1 MAQSVMGGLLATVI
15 EVLQD
20 HIQRL
25 GDAVLGVYPTN
36 ATTVFQWFGEMGLV
50 LKVSNSN
57 NHQTTWGV
65 LRAALL
71 ALEDYM
77 QSQDSWGTAEFTI
90 FDGKN
95 EVGKGTLK

>member
-1 MAQSVMGGLLATVI
+1 
-15 EVLQD
+15 
-20 HIQRL
+20 
-25 GDAVLGVYPTN
+25 
-36 ATTVFQWFGEMGLV
+36 MGLV